1 MDLAVLDFLKGD
13 QALSQLV
20 EKHHIFSEQTLFSW
34 VGRYLSENRL
44 LPLQPKTIIIYAMA
58 EKNLNRIKVMLA
70 EKGKTN
76 KWLAEK
82 LGRDQA
88 TISKWCTNACQPPL
102 EALIQIAQCLE
113 VDIKELIRVPEHNPY
128 KEL

>member
-1 MDLAVLDFLKGD
+1 
-13 QALSQLV
+13 
-20 EKHHIFSEQTLFSW
+20 
-34 VGRYLSENRL
+34 
-44 LPLQPKTIIIYAMA
+44 MA

-102 EALIQIAQCLE
+102 EALIQISQCLE

-128 KEL
+128 NVKSNVSPSDDETKIESNFR

>member
-1 MDLAVLDFLKGD
+1 
-13 QALSQLV
+13 
-20 EKHHIFSEQTLFSW
+20 
-34 VGRYLSENRL
+34 
-44 LPLQPKTIIIYAMA
+44 MA

-102 EALIQIAQCLE
+102 ETLIQISQCLE
-113 VDIKELIRVPEHNPY
+113 VDIKELIRVPDPNPY

>member
-1 MDLAVLDFLKGD
+1 M
-13 QALSQLV
+13 
-20 EKHHIFSEQTLFSW
+20 IFGFNK
-34 VGRYLSENRL
+34 RYLEKNE
-44 LPLQPKTIIIYAMA
+44 LQPKTIIIYAMA

-113 VDIKELIRVPEHNPY
+113 VDIKELIRVPEYNPY

>member
-1 MDLAVLDFLKGD
+1 
-13 QALSQLV
+13 
-20 EKHHIFSEQTLFSW
+20 
-34 VGRYLSENRL
+34 
-44 LPLQPKTIIIYAMA
+44 MA

-113 VDIKELIRVPEHNPY
+113 VDIKMNSLGFLNIILIKNCNEKKYFIHII
-128 KEL
+128 